1 MRNADPKA
9 GFTLIEMMAVM
20 MIIALVSSLAMS
32 MPFGTSR
39 AGLKATVFET
49 AALFRRE
56 RMSALLSGRERGVT
70 LDRSARA
77 FIGRAGGMV
86 ALPNDVALD
95 ILNAETSTGELVRFL
110 PDGAS
115 TGAVIRFTRDNGS
128 YVLRVNWLTGGVM
141 IDAS

>member
-1 MRNADPKA
+1 MRSAEQKA

-20 MIIALVSSLAMS
+20 MIVALVASLALA

-56 RMSALLSGRERGVT
+56 HMSSLLSGRERGVA
-70 LDRSARA
+70 LDRNARV
-77 FIGRAGGMV
+77 FIGRAGGV
-86 ALPNDVALD
+86 VGLPRYVALD
-95 ILNAETSTGELVRFL
+95 ILSAETSTGELVRFH
-110 PDGAS
+110 PDGSS
-115 TGAVIRFTRDNGS
+115 TGAIIKFSHDKGS

-141 IDAS
+141 VDAS

>member
-1 MRNADPKA
+1 MPSVDRKA

-20 MIIALVSSLAMS
+20 MIIALGASLVLT
-32 MPFGTSR
+32 MPFGTGR

-49 AALFRRE
+49 AALLRRE
-56 RMSALLSGRERGVT
+56 HMSSLLSGRERGVT
-70 LDRSARA
+70 LDRSSRV

-86 ALPNDVALD
+86 VLPRDVALD
-95 ILNAETSTGELVRFL
+95 ILSAETPTGELVSFH
-110 PDGAS
+110 PDGSS
-115 TGAVIRFTRDNGS
+115 TGAIIKFSRDKGS